1 MGDKMPITEENKI
14 KIRDIIKKDGD
25 FLRFHIHDCG
35 EGKFSLMMEEIPW
48 TEKFGKTIRIEIQ
61 SRRLQQLANEI
72 LNHLNRKAK
81 LQKWKPTIWEI
92 ISKVQEIVSTSGI
105 NYWSTLM
112 DAVTVKTDELQPS
125 YKSAVE
131 RWFIN
136 WVRRV
141 HTMKD
146 KQQVA
151 EARRIYEWLQSNKE
165 WLYSDS

>member
-1 MGDKMPITEENKI
+1 MS
-14 KIRDIIKKDGD
+14 IREIRTHRGADYLT
-25 FLRFHIHDCG
+25 FTVHDCG
-35 EGKFSLMMEEIPW
+35 EGTFALIMEEIPW
-48 TEKFGKTIRIEIQ
+48 TGKFVRTIRIEIQ
-61 SRRLQQLANEI
+61 SRRLQQLATEI

-81 LQKWKPTIWEI
+81 LQKWKPTIGEI
-92 ISKVQEIVSTSGI
+92 VSKVHEIVSTSGI

-112 DAVTVKTDELQPS
+112 DEVTAKTDELQPA

-131 RWFIN
+131 TWFIN

-151 EARRIYEWLQSNKE
+151 EAHRIYEWLHSNKE